1 MTSSDP
7 EQIRAEI
14 EETRLR
20 LSDDVDTLAD
30 EANPKRIAQRQVD
43 KTKSRL
49 TNVKDR
55 IMGSASDAVDAVSGK
70 ASDVASSAGDAV
82 SGAKDR
88 LGNAAGSAS
97 GVRESV
103 QEKAEGNPLA
113 AGLIAFGAGLLAA
126 SLFRS
131 SKAEERL
138 AGQAKERLQ
147 PMVEEAQNVA
157 KDAASSLREP
167 AQEAVQSVK
176 ETAGE
181 GAQQVK
187 ETGSSA
193 AEDVR
198 DQAQQAK
205 DEVQQSRQG

>member
-1 MTSSDP
+1 MSSSDP

-30 EANPKRIAQRQVD
+30 QANPKRMAQRQVD
-43 KTKSRL
+43 RTKNRL
-49 TNVKDR
+49 VGVKDR

-88 LGNAAGSAS
+88 LSGS
-97 GVRESV
+97 GGPGIKESV
-103 QEKAEGNPLA
+103 QDKAEGNPLA

-147 PMVEEAQNVA
+147 PVVEEAQNVA
-157 KDAASSLREP
+157 KEAAGNLREP
-167 AQEAVQSVK
+167 AQQAVQSVK
-176 ETAGE
+176 DTAGE
-181 GAQQVK
+181 AAQEVK

-205 DEVQQSRQG
+205 DEVQQSRQS